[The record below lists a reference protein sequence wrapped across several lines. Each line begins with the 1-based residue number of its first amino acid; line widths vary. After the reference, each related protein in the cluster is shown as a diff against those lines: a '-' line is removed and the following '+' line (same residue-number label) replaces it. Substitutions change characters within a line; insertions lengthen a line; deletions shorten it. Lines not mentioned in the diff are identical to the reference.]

1 MELDPVT
8 WDKLSFFFFGT
19 GCGAL
24 VEMAVEALMFG
35 DKKKEER
42 EAPIGIPLFFF
53 LLGLMCRALSGG

>member
-8 WDKLSFFFFGT
+8 WAKLSFFFFGA

-42 EAPIGIPLFFF
+42 DLPLSIPWLFF
-53 LLGLMCRALSGG
+53 LLGLMCRAFM